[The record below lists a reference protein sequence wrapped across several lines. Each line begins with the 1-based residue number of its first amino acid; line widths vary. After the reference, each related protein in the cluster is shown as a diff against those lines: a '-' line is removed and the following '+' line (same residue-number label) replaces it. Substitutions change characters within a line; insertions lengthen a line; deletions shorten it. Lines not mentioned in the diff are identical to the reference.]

1 MCKTHES
8 TWRTSLDSGDA
19 TAALNSRGL
28 SMTPNPINEKI
39 LGKSDFYT
47 TFVALK
53 TKFGSNLHFMF
64 SCVCVGEREREYC
77 EA

>member
-8 TWRTSLDSGDA
+8 TWRTSLDSDDA

-28 SMTPNPINEKI
+28 SMTPNPISEKI